1 MTSAKTSRYKLNAS
15 FYQTYHICSQS
26 ICTVKTE
33 ISSETIDRLSLISQ
47 KETQNNQ
54 KRNKR
59 HKMKGR
65 VMNII
70 SQRGI
75 KQRDA
80 QQPRCDEKDT
90 RRDTNI
96 HRLVKMKSRTTRTK
110 CTRPQSDAKMTS
122 MRYKTTVKTF
132 KNYRHRLEQIRRK
145 DQREAMMI
153 TIRCT
158 IMQNIWKIYSVQTKK
173 N

>member
-1 MTSAKTSRYKLNAS
+1 MTSAKTSRYKLKAP

-54 KRNKR
+54 KRYKR

-80 QQPRCDEKDT
+80 
-90 RRDTNI
+90 
-96 HRLVKMKSRTTRTK
+96 
-110 CTRPQSDAKMTS
+110 
-122 MRYKTTVKTF
+122 
-132 KNYRHRLEQIRRK
+132 
-145 DQREAMMI
+145 
-153 TIRCT
+153 
-158 IMQNIWKIYSVQTKK
+158 
-173 N
+173 